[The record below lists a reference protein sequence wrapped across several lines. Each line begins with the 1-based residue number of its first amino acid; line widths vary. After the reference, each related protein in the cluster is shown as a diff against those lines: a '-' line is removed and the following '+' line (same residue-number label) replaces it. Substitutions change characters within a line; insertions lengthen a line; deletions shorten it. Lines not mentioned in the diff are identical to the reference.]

1 MGKLDNTTNFI
12 IVDAVLTRK
21 AREELAMNRPLQIA
35 KFALG
40 DDEVNYAA
48 NIPTRGIAVGA
59 ERIEKLTP
67 IFEAQT
73 NGNLA
78 QRYRLISVSN
88 PNLSVLPDITLSGD
102 VSSNVISLTRNTTTL
117 ANVTVSQATATNET
131 IPVDLI
137 DTTYEV
143 KINSL
148 FLQIDG
154 QRPDS
159 FDIDNTATYNITR
172 GAGITASAS
181 GGTSVSL
188 GIRLKSISSTTFS
201 TYAST
206 VGTNSYIRTFIRV
219 TGLNSGATT
228 EFEARIY

>member
-1 MGKLDNTTNFI
+1 MGILDNSTNNI
-12 IVDAVLTRK
+12 ILDAVLTDK
-21 AREELAMNRPLQIA
+21 GREVIA
-35 KFALG
+35 KNEGFTIVKFALG
-40 DDEVNYAA
+40 DDEIDYT
-48 NIPTRGIAVGA
+48 NISKYGRAVGA
-59 ERIEKLTP
+59 ERIEKITP
-67 IFEAQT
+67 IFEALT

-78 QRYRLISVSN
+78 QKYRLVSISN
-88 PNLSVLPDITLSGD
+88 PNLSRLPSLALTGDIA
-102 VSSNVISLTRNTTTL
+102 SSVVTLTRNTQTL
-117 ANVTVSQATATNET
+117 SNVTVTQTITQNEI

-159 FDIDNTATYNITR
+159 YDVDNTATYNITR
-172 GAGITASAS
+172 GSGTATSAS
-181 GGTSVSL
+181 GGTTITL
-188 GIRLKSISSTTFS
+188 GVRLKPISSTTFS
-201 TYAST
+201 TYSST

-219 TGLNSGATT
+219 TGLNSGAVA

>member
-1 MGKLDNTTNFI
+1 LRRSNGASAAKANA
-12 IVDAVLTRK
+12 DAGPPAPQHPRL
-21 AREELAMNRPLQIA
+21 ARNDAGRHSRPSA
-35 KFALG
+35 
-40 DDEVNYAA
+40 
-48 NIPTRGIAVGA
+48 
-59 ERIEKLTP
+59 
-67 IFEAQT
+67 
-73 NGNLA
+73 
-78 QRYRLISVSN
+78 S
-88 PNLSVLPDITLSGD
+88 
-102 VSSNVISLTRNTTTL
+102 TTL
-117 ANVTVSQATATNET
+117 ANVTVSQTTATNET

-143 KINSL
+143 KISSL